1 MDKKLKRK
9 WVAALRGGSWKQ
21 CTYAFH
27 GDGNE
32 RCVIGVLLGIL
43 EIEPGGL
50 SLSDKLDPYLS
61 IDSRSLLYTMNDR
74 GLTFGEMADW
84 IEVAL

>member
-1 MDKKLKRK
+1 MNKKLKRK
-9 WVAALRGGSWKQ
+9 WVAALRGGSQKQ
-21 CTYAFH
+21 CTYAFDSN
-27 GDGNE
+27 GE

-43 EIEPGGL
+43 EIEPGDL

-61 IDSRSLLYTMNDR
+61 IDSRSLLYTMNDI